1 MILGHVVTKASAGML
16 YWCRIREHVGATS
29 NASLVIL
36 PLLTVA
42 LHASLTTC
50 NGTSGCADY
59 IRAGIGYTSTVVE
72 TAIEVATVTTQT
84 ITVTAGNGVA
94 NGAANGD
101 LAAASACSSSWSS
114 YSSRRSKNV
123 VVTMIT
129 TTFYNAL
136 TTNITYGTGDVY
148 STAPGYG
155 IPIASNN
162 FTATSTGKRVFN
174 ITSTQTMNIDTTLN
188 TTLAKASPT
197 CSLITPGECS
207 KLYVSYI
214 ASLGLPKNASVP
226 DITPAPAN
234 SPPCPT
240 YYYQPFSSCSKS
252 FVTSYPNDCTI
263 MGNSVKLF
271 YFPSQTTTSTETVN
285 VSATITAPP
294 KVVYEYAPGTT
305 FTSPSIYLKF
315 DYLSAERLS
324 QGNDAVICSVCD
336 KNGCRETGV
345 DGGQERNV
353 EGTSIEGQLVTL
365 APEEV
370 SSIVLNYND
379 QEASSIVSTMAL
391 NLPGYADVMNDIVGN
406 YNVTAKPLRIED
418 VLHPPPEAYYL
429 QPLDNAPGCGLSVP
443 QPQCSTIFEGAY
455 RALISLP
462 HEVTGFQGSWKSCFP
477 VIYGVYDPPIAL
489 TRAST
494 ADGATLPNA
503 GGYRTS
509 TNGGQAAQTPQTA
522 VPANLPNTPTQA
534 TPTPQAD
541 NVPGQNGN
549 GGNAGPTLPASGGS
563 SNNNG
568 ASNNGGS
575 NNGASGNGGNTN
587 GQSGSGSGSGNNN
600 SGSGNGAGSGSNNG
614 NTGGNGGNAGNGGN
628 SGGSGSGSSPNNDAG
643 GSGSGSGDTSN
654 SGGQSSN
661 NNGGGSS
668 NNDGVALVLPGTTLQ
683 PGSQAVVSGATYSL
697 PTTGAG
703 VIFVNG
709 QSTSL
714 PSANDGS
721 PVTLPNGVVATAGSN
736 NAGGTYVYVDGSGST
751 HAITG
756 PTTYVDSHG
765 STHTV
770 ASRTTTRRPT
780 GTGTGTETSGNGD
793 SGTATGTASLASS
806 ASRSSEAHM
815 RALIFILVLA
825 AAHVMVT

>member
-1 MILGHVVTKASAGML
+1 ML

-29 NASLVIL
+29 NAALVIL

-42 LHASLTTC
+42 LHAGLTTC
-50 NGTSGCADY
+50 NGTPGCADY

-84 ITVTAGNGVA
+84 ITVTGGT
-94 NGAANGD
+94 GAANGD

-114 YSSRRSKNV
+114 YSSRQSKNV
-123 VVTMIT
+123 VVTKIT

-155 IPIASNN
+155 IPIARDN
-162 FTATSTGKRVFN
+162 FTATSTGQRVYN
-174 ITSTQTMNIDTTLN
+174 ITSTQIMNVDKTLN
-188 TTLAKASPT
+188 TTLAKATPT
-197 CSLITPGECS
+197 CSLITPDECS

-240 YYYQPFSSCSKS
+240 YYYKPFSSCSNS

-370 SSIVLNYND
+370 SSIVLNYNE

-406 YNVTAKPLRIED
+406 HNVTAKPLRIED

-534 TPTPQAD
+534 TPTAQAD

-568 ASNNGGS
+568 GSNNGGS

-587 GQSGSGSGSGNNN
+587 GQSGSGSGSENNN
-600 SGSGNGAGSGSNNG
+600 GGSGTGAGSGNNNENSGSNGGSAGNSG
-614 NTGGNGGNAGNGGN
+614 NT
-628 SGGSGSGSSPNNDAG
+628 GGSGSGSPPNNDAS
-643 GSGSGSGDTSN
+643 GSGSGSGSPSNNNVGGSGTGSGDTSI
-654 SGGQSSN
+654 SGGGSSG

-668 NNDGVALVLPGTTLQ
+668 NNDGAALILPGTTLL
-683 PGSQAVVSGATYSL
+683 PGTQAVVSGTTYSL
-697 PTTGAG
+697 PLTGAG
-703 VIFVNG
+703 AIFING

-721 PVTLPNGVVATAGSN
+721 PVTLPNGVVATVASNN
-736 NAGGTYVYVDGSGST
+736 NAGGTYIYVDNSGST
-751 HAITG
+751 HVITG

-770 ASRTTTRRPT
+770 ASRTTTRRPS
-780 GTGTGTETSGNGD
+780 GTGSGTGSSGNGD
-793 SGTATGTASLASS
+793 TGTATGTTSLASS
-806 ASRSSEAHM
+806 ASQSIATHMSSVV
-815 RALIFILVLA
+815 FVLA
-825 AAHVMVT
+825 LMTAHALVT